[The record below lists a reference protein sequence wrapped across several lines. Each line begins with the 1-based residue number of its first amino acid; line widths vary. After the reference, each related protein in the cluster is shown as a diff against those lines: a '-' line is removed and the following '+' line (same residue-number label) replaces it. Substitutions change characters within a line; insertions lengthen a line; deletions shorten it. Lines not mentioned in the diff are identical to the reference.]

1 VVPSDGS
8 VGLRFRSRDS
18 DALEAILEQ
27 VLTDDDA
34 RAQMIGEAREH
45 VLRFDWGQVARTTH
59 ELYRE
64 LAAVTPVRV

>member
-1 VVPSDGS
+1 
-8 VGLRFRSRDS
+8 
-18 DALEAILEQ
+18 
-27 VLTDDDA
+27 
-34 RAQMIGEAREH
+34 MIGEAREH